1 MNFRMTATLSIW
13 LIVLGVLLFLL
24 PIFLFSIILVHPR
37 YEKKA
42 PSFLLDKTLE
52 DPTPYIKSVESNGS
66 YLRLEV
72 KEATSFKVILFNK
85 KANPYKL
92 YRVKCIDPSKPCWIR
107 LQKGTKGI
115 AFVEINRAKK
125 ANFDMEP
132 WKIFIIPLVFAGC
145 AAGGLA
151 LAGYG
156 YAWFFY
162 NILKKQY
169 YIGFAYPNRLS
180 ILLIVLAGAIAY
192 LIVLLAFLLNYVRFN
207 KKEGK

>member
-1 MNFRMTATLSIW
+1 MNFQMTATLSI
-13 LIVLGVLLFLL
+13 LFIVLGALLFLL
-24 PIFLFSIILVHPR
+24 PIILFSIILVHPR

-52 DPTPYIKSVESNGS
+52 DPTPYVKSVESTGK

-85 KANPYKL
+85 RANPYKL

-107 LQKGTKGI
+107 LQKGTVGI

-125 ANFDMEP
+125 VNFDMEP

-156 YAWFFY
+156 YAWYFY
-162 NILKKQY
+162 NILQKQSY
-169 YIGFAYPNRLS
+169 FGFAYPNKLS
-180 ILLIVLAGAIAY
+180 IFLIVLAGVIAY
-192 LIVLLAFLLNYVRFN
+192 LIVLVAFLLNYVRFN